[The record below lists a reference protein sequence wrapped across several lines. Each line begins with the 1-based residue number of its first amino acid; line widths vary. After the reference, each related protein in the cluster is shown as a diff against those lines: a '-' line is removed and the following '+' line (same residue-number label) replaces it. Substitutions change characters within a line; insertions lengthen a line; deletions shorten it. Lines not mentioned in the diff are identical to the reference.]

1 MIADYCAKKGAKK
14 DSIEFLILAGSKT
27 EAFRIATENEEMDEY
42 ARVILANDEKNFDE
56 HSNIASYYES
66 RGKFGKSAIHF
77 EKCENYN
84 KALKYYIKEG
94 ETYIPHMI
102 EMVGKVKID
111 ALTHELVDYL
121 MGEGPDGVPKDPKHT
136 FKLYRAIGDTGQ
148 AIKIAL
154 TISTQEQELGN
165 YKYAHD
171 ILFETYKDMR

>member
-1 MIADYCAKKGAKK
+1 M
-14 DSIEFLILAGSKT
+14 AGSRP
-27 EAFRIATENEEMDEY
+27 EAFKIAVDNEEMDEY

-56 HSNIASYYES
+56 HQNIAQYYENKQ
-66 RGKFGKSAIHF
+66 KFGKSGVHY

-94 ETYIPHMI
+94 EAFIPNMI

-148 AIKIAL
+148 AIKIAM
-154 TISTQEQELGN
+154 TIAN
-165 YKYAHD
+165 
-171 ILFETYKDMR
+171 

>member
-1 MIADYCAKKGAKK
+1 M
-14 DSIEFLILAGSKT
+14 AGSRP
-27 EAFRIATENEEMDEY
+27 EAFKIAVDNEEMDEY

-56 HSNIASYYES
+56 HQNIAQYYENKQ
-66 RGKFGKSAIHF
+66 KFGKSGVHY

-94 ETYIPHMI
+94 EAFIPNMI

-148 AIKIAL
+148 AIKIAM
-154 TISTQEQELGN
+154 TIANQEQELGN
-165 YKYAHD
+165 YKYAHE
-171 ILFETYKDMR
+171 ILFETYRDMRQYG